1 MGDAPDPAA
10 GGAPPTPGPSAKR
23 LLVMDDEAAF
33 ARFVRRIAEGEGYEV
48 EVLTL
53 PREFAATFERFD
65 PNVVILDV
73 VMPEI
78 DGIELIRWLIAREA
92 HIKLIVMTGFN
103 PMYATMGAVLA
114 EAHGLM
120 EVTSVVKPIGVADL
134 RKLLTTD

>member
-1 MGDAPDPAA
+1 MMGDAPDPAT
-10 GGAPPTPGPSAKR
+10 GGAPPTPGQSAKR

-78 DGIELIRWLIAREA
+78 DGIELIRWLIA
-92 HIKLIVMTGFN
+92 
-103 PMYATMGAVLA
+103 

>member
-1 MGDAPDPAA
+1 MGVALNARGDPEMA
-10 GGAPPTPGPSAKR
+10 AKR

-33 ARFVRRIAEGEGYEV
+33 GRFVRRIAEGEGYEV
-48 EVLTL
+48 EILTQ
-53 PREFAATFERFD
+53 PREFAETFDRFQ
-65 PNVVILDV
+65 PNMVVLDV

-92 HIKLIVMTGFN
+92 HIRLVIMTGFN

-134 RKLLTTD
+134 RKLLNPG

>member
-1 MGDAPDPAA
+1 
-10 GGAPPTPGPSAKR
+10 
-23 LLVMDDEAAF
+23 MDDEAAF

-53 PREFAATFERFD
+53 PREFAETFERFD

-134 RKLLTTD
+134 RKLLA